1 MADQSDKSKTSRFRS
16 NQQPDSSASSSP
28 VPARVSLVTLGCE
41 DLAKLTEFYLALG
54 WPQVL
59 PATPDV
65 SFFRMAGSI
74 LSLYPSA
81 DLAADAMVAVE
92 RTATVFRTRHT
103 LAINVASA
111 EEVDAALAHA
121 AEIGARVVKVGQQAA
136 WGGYSGYFAD
146 PEGNLWEVA
155 HNPFWPLDERG
166 LPAIPE
172 SPATPAQ

>member
-1 MADQSDKSKTSRFRS
+1 MADQSEKSKPSRFRS
-16 NQQPDSSASSSP
+16 NQQPDVSGSTSP

-41 DLAKLTEFYLALG
+41 NLAKLTEFYVALG

-59 PATPDV
+59 PADDGV

-74 LSLYPSA
+74 LSIYPAA

-103 LAINVASA
+103 LAINVASRA
-111 EEVDAALAHA
+111 EVDAALSFA
-121 AEIGARVVKVGQQAA
+121 AEIGGRVVKVGQEAV

-166 LPAIPE
+166 LPTIPE
-172 SPATPAQ
+172 PPAASAD

>member
-1 MADQSDKSKTSRFRS
+1 MAEQSEKSKSSRFRS
-16 NQQPDSSASSSP
+16 NQPPNGSGSASP

-41 DLAKLTEFYLALG
+41 NLAKLTEFYVALG

-59 PATPDV
+59 PAEEGV

-74 LSLYPSA
+74 LSLYPAA

-103 LAINVASA
+103 LAINVASP
-111 EEVDAALAHA
+111 EEVDAVLGYVA
-121 AEIGARVVKVGQQAA
+121 GVGGRVVKEGQATF

-172 SPATPAQ
+172 QPATSAE